1 MVAGIAKAR
10 DVEVEWPCCLD
21 EYEKLVL
28 LMNTPRVVV
37 DNSVFPT
44 ATLVTVDS
52 AKKHRYLLE
61 AVQVLSDLNLSIKKA
76 YFSSDGGWLMDVF
89 HVTDQ
94 LGCKLTDESVIS
106 FIEETLEA
114 RKPNKFDGR
123 GNLTVLELSGA
134 DRPGLLSEIFAVL
147 ADLQCGVSDA
157 RVWTHNGR
165 MAAVLFVSDEHSGE
179 PIEGESYRVS
189 CIQTR
194 LRNILQGRTNIT
206 SMALVNAERRLHQ
219 MMLADRDFETPTSPP
234 AVSIQSLVERGYSVV
249 TVHCSDRPKLLFDI
263 VCTLTDME
271 YIVYHGTVRTDADQA
286 YQEFYI
292 KHSDGRPI
300 SSEAERQRVMQCL
313 QAAIDRRGQGLRL
326 EICTMER
333 QGVLS
338 EVTRVFRENGLLVKR
353 AEISSTKGQAVSNV
367 FYVTDAVGRIP
378 SSEMVDVVRRNIST
392 GCLTV
397 KEPVSCEE
405 AVEEAGSRTN
415 NGLGLASLGCLVLR
429 NLSNLG
435 LVRSSSWAGV
445 LCSDE

>member
-10 DVEVEWPCCLD
+10 EVEVEWPCCLD

-28 LMNTPRVVV
+28 LMNTPRVVI
-37 DNSVFPT
+37 DNSVYPR

-94 LGCKLTDESVIS
+94 LGCKLTDERVIS

-114 RKPNKFDGR
+114 RRPNKSVGQE
-123 GNLTVLELSGA
+123 NLTALELIGA

-147 ADLQCGVSDA
+147 SDLQCGVSDA
-157 RVWTHNGR
+157 RVWTHNCR
-165 MAAVLFVSDEHSGE
+165 MAAVLFVSDEESGE
-179 PIEGESYRVS
+179 PIDDEPHRISD
-189 CIQTR
+189 IQSR
-194 LRNILQGRTNIT
+194 LRNILQGQTNIT
-206 SMALVNAERRLHQ
+206 SMAVTNAERRLHQ
-219 MMLADRDFETPTSPP
+219 MMFADRDFEMASSPLE
-234 AVSIQSLVERGYSVV
+234 VSIQRLVERGYSVV
-249 TVHCSDRPKLLFDI
+249 TVQCSDRPKLLFDI
-263 VCTLTDME
+263 VCTLTEME
-271 YIVYHGTVRTDADQA
+271 YVVYHGTVRTDDADQA

-326 EICTMER
+326 EICTVEK
-333 QGVLS
+333 QALLS
-338 EVTRVFRENGLLVKR
+338 EITRAFRENGLLVKR
-353 AEISSTKGQAVSNV
+353 AEVSSTKGQVASNI
-367 FYVTDAVGRIP
+367 FYVTDAAGGIP
-378 SSEMVDVVRRNIST
+378 SSEMVDAVRRHIGT
-392 GCLTV
+392 GSLTV
-397 KEPVSCEE
+397 TQPFPRICEE
-405 AVEEAGSRTN
+405 AQEAGNRSGT
-415 NGLGLASLGCLVLR
+415 GLGLASLGCLVLK

-435 LVRSSSWAGV
+435 LIRSSS
-445 LCSDE
+445 C

>member
-28 LMNTPRVVV
+28 LMNTPRVVI
-37 DNSVFPT
+37 DNSVYPR

-94 LGCKLTDESVIS
+94 LGCKLTDERVIS
-106 FIEETLEA
+106 FIEETIEA
-114 RKPNKFDGR
+114 RRPNKSVGQE
-123 GNLTVLELSGA
+123 NLTALELTGA

-147 ADLQCGVSDA
+147 SDLQCGVSDA

-165 MAAVLFVSDEHSGE
+165 MAAVLFVSDEESGE
-179 PIEGESYRVS
+179 PIDDEPHRISD
-189 CIQTR
+189 IQSR
-194 LRNILQGRTNIT
+194 LRNILQGQTNIT
-206 SMALVNAERRLHQ
+206 SMAVANAERRLHQ
-219 MMLADRDFETPTSPP
+219 MMFADRDFETASSPL
-234 AVSIQSLVERGYSVV
+234 AVSIQRLVERGYSVV
-249 TVHCSDRPKLLFDI
+249 TVQCSDRPKLLFDI
-263 VCTLTDME
+263 VCTLTEME
-271 YIVYHGTVRTDADQA
+271 YVVYHGTVRTDADQA

-326 EICTMER
+326 EICTVEKPAL
-333 QGVLS
+333 LS
-338 EVTRVFRENGLLVKR
+338 EITRAFRENGLLVKR
-353 AEISSTKGQAVSNV
+353 AEVSSTKGQLASNI
-367 FYVTDAVGRIP
+367 FYVTDAGGGIP
-378 SSEMVDVVRRNIST
+378 SSEMVDAVRRNIGTCS
-392 GCLTV
+392 LTV
-397 KEPVSCEE
+397 TQPFPRICEE
-405 AVEEAGSRTN
+405 APVAGNRSGT
-415 NGLGLASLGCLVLR
+415 GLGLASLGCLVLK

-435 LVRSSSWAGV
+435 LIRSSS
-445 LCSDE
+445 C